1 VTVSPAGLE
10 GRIASIIAARG
21 SDRAADQVL
30 DETITYLGAG
40 IADLVNLFN
49 PERVVVG
56 GWLGRA
62 LGDELLPRIREAAG
76 RRALHLP
83 FSRVEIVTADLG
95 QDAVALGGATLPI
108 ARLLTAGA
116 VAPRHPDKPRRVR
129 SVVSPG

>member
-1 VTVSPAGLE
+1 M
-10 GRIASIIAARG
+10 
-21 SDRAADQVL
+21 
-30 DETITYLGAG
+30 
-40 IADLVNLFN
+40 
-49 PERVVVG
+49 VVD

-62 LGDELLPRIREAAG
+62 LGDDLLPRIRDAAG

-116 VAPRHPDKPRRVR
+116 VAPRHPEKPRRIR
-129 SVVSPG
+129 SVTPG